1 MFKFILNTF
10 FVKLFLAGVK
20 FLLNIVLA
28 RFLGAELRGLY
39 YVLQNIIG
47 FLSSFGTA
55 SIGEAYIYYHGK
67 KRLSLITIKF
77 FNILVIIFGG
87 IFSSLCLLLVFES
100 SLGSNL
106 EMDIYF
112 WPSLILCLLLIYE
125 YLILQEL
132 KDRLKI
138 YRSNIYYAISK
149 VIFLLII
156 FFNGSE
162 LQPVDVIIYNI
173 YAVISLVLLLL
184 VPLFYYREISIW
196 GGMNEFKNDLIKW
209 KEYVL
214 FSLKAHVGTILN
226 LAEYRL
232 DAIIAAFIIDL
243 RLLGI
248 YSVVL
253 AIGQINYYLI
263 NSVNTVLFPNIVRGN
278 VDIKGFLRV
287 LRLSLFPV
295 LLITIIL
302 ALVTDSIDSY
312 VFGDDY
318 EDVGKYFV
326 WMVPVILLESFN
338 RLLATLMKSNNAL
351 GTFNK
356 IALISILIY
365 LPCLFLLANFFSLYG
380 LILASF
386 ISYLIRA
393 IMYIRWMK
401 MTFPGQVRLRYFIP
415 DIKET
420 IMLIKN
426 IMTGLTIFLTIIVY
440 LAALYVRKLKI
451 RENLTSDYFALFL
464 VGSFMYNCLG
474 QLTTMQHDD
483 TTSQEMLLFAFFIL
497 GNSIVLFVAAIFF
510 PKYELWKSAPSV
522 LLPTKYIM
530 IGLMALTVGYL
541 FWHLNYARVGG
552 IIQSFYE
559 TTNRVDRN
567 AALTEQRGNLPYVH
581 FFFVANVF
589 LYYGFLVQSKNI
601 KKVFLKLVY

>member
-28 RFLGAELRGLY
+28 RFLGAGVKRAVLRSSKY
-39 YVLQNIIG
+39 Y

-132 KDRLKI
+132 KARLKI
-138 YRSNIYYAISK
+138 YRANIYYAISK

-263 NSVNTVLFPNIVRGN
+263 NSVNTVLFPNIVR
-278 VDIKGFLRV
+278 RQ
-287 LRLSLFPV
+287 
-295 LLITIIL
+295 
-302 ALVTDSIDSY
+302 
-312 VFGDDY
+312 
-318 EDVGKYFV
+318 
-326 WMVPVILLESFN
+326 
-338 RLLATLMKSNNAL
+338 
-351 GTFNK
+351 
-356 IALISILIY
+356 
-365 LPCLFLLANFFSLYG
+365 C
-380 LILASF
+380 
-386 ISYLIRA
+386 
-393 IMYIRWMK
+393 
-401 MTFPGQVRLRYFIP
+401 
-415 DIKET
+415 
-420 IMLIKN
+420 
-426 IMTGLTIFLTIIVY
+426 
-440 LAALYVRKLKI
+440 
-451 RENLTSDYFALFL
+451 
-464 VGSFMYNCLG
+464 
-474 QLTTMQHDD
+474 
-483 TTSQEMLLFAFFIL
+483 
-497 GNSIVLFVAAIFF
+497 
-510 PKYELWKSAPSV
+510 
-522 LLPTKYIM
+522 
-530 IGLMALTVGYL
+530 
-541 FWHLNYARVGG
+541 
-552 IIQSFYE
+552 
-559 TTNRVDRN
+559 
-567 AALTEQRGNLPYVH
+567 
-581 FFFVANVF
+581 
-589 LYYGFLVQSKNI
+589 
-601 KKVFLKLVY
+601 

>member
-1 MFKFILNTF
+1 
-10 FVKLFLAGVK
+10 
-20 FLLNIVLA
+20 
-28 RFLGAELRGLY
+28 
-39 YVLQNIIG
+39 
-47 FLSSFGTA
+47 
-55 SIGEAYIYYHGK
+55 
-67 KRLSLITIKF
+67 
-77 FNILVIIFGG
+77 
-87 IFSSLCLLLVFES
+87 
-100 SLGSNL
+100 
-106 EMDIYF
+106 MDIYF

-132 KDRLKI
+132 KARLKI
-138 YRSNIYYAISK
+138 YRANIYYAISK

-420 IMLIKN
+420 IMLIK
-426 IMTGLTIFLTIIVY
+426 
-440 LAALYVRKLKI
+440 KI
-451 RENLTSDYFALFL
+451 S
-464 VGSFMYNCLG
+464 
-474 QLTTMQHDD
+474 
-483 TTSQEMLLFAFFIL
+483 
-497 GNSIVLFVAAIFF
+497 
-510 PKYELWKSAPSV
+510 
-522 LLPTKYIM
+522 
-530 IGLMALTVGYL
+530 
-541 FWHLNYARVGG
+541 
-552 IIQSFYE
+552 
-559 TTNRVDRN
+559 
-567 AALTEQRGNLPYVH
+567 
-581 FFFVANVF
+581 
-589 LYYGFLVQSKNI
+589 
-601 KKVFLKLVY
+601 

>member
-132 KDRLKI
+132 KARLKI
-138 YRSNIYYAISK
+138 YRANIYYAISK

-420 IMLIKN
+420 IMLIK
-426 IMTGLTIFLTIIVY
+426 
-440 LAALYVRKLKI
+440 KI
-451 RENLTSDYFALFL
+451 S
-464 VGSFMYNCLG
+464 
-474 QLTTMQHDD
+474 
-483 TTSQEMLLFAFFIL
+483 
-497 GNSIVLFVAAIFF
+497 
-510 PKYELWKSAPSV
+510 
-522 LLPTKYIM
+522 
-530 IGLMALTVGYL
+530 
-541 FWHLNYARVGG
+541 
-552 IIQSFYE
+552 
-559 TTNRVDRN
+559 
-567 AALTEQRGNLPYVH
+567 
-581 FFFVANVF
+581 
-589 LYYGFLVQSKNI
+589 
-601 KKVFLKLVY
+601 